1 MVNFFMYGVLS
12 GYFLLNVV
20 DYDLVLYWV
29 VRFSCINGVLLA
41 VDPFIDYR
49 MNGTYMTYGFN
60 MLMYSFSGLCVGY
73 FYNRDKRYLLPM
85 MLEILLILIYGNKGA
100 GITAGCFLRWNGIH
114 RKTYETSYLRSGN
127 MCGAAILERDCFRTN

>member
-41 VDPFIDYR
+41 VAPFIDYR

-60 MLMYSFSGLCVGY
+60 MLMYSFSGLWVGY

-100 GITAGCFLRWNGIH
+100 GITAGCFF
-114 RKTYETSYLRSGN
+114 
-127 MCGAAILERDCFRTN
+127 ALEWHPQENL

>member
-60 MLMYSFSGLCVGY
+60 MLMYSFSGLWVGY

-100 GITAGCFLRWNGIH
+100 GITAGCFF
-114 RKTYETSYLRSGN
+114 
-127 MCGAAILERDCFRTN
+127 ALEWHPQENL